1 MSELKLA
8 KRVLR
13 NRQIR
18 RENYSRSP
26 SRVQQIKIVFSIL
39 CLRNLYFCSFF
50 QKWPL
55 GWIFCNIFISFDVM
69 LCTVSILNLFV
80 ISLERYYAVTSPMN
94 YVKILTFRRVCW
106 IIAGIWLFSFVM
118 AFLPIMVGFNTPSQ
132 KIQNMYN
139 PSECIFEAN
148 KVYVLLV
155 AIFTY
160 FTPLLIMCAVYV
172 RIFLIARRQIE
183 RINTLVKSTIR
194 MFDKSK
200 AEKDPRFASDSK
212 ATVTLASVVTAFAIC
227 WIPYFVIFTARP
239 FLPGPVDT
247 HLDLFALWLGY
258 VNSMLNPF
266 LYAFHS
272 TQFRRAFGGILLR
285 RYDYNR
291 TRTPYGQN
299 V

>member
-1 MSELKLA
+1 
-8 KRVLR
+8 
-13 NRQIR
+13 
-18 RENYSRSP
+18 
-26 SRVQQIKIVFSIL
+26 
-39 CLRNLYFCSFF
+39 
-50 QKWPL
+50 
-55 GWIFCNIFISFDVM
+55 M

-106 IIAGIWLFSFVM
+106 IIAGIWLFSFIM
-118 AFLPIMVGFNTPSQ
+118 AFLPIMAGFNTPSQ

-172 RIFLIARRQIE
+172 RIFLIARQQVE

-200 AEKDPRFASDSK
+200 VQNDPRFASDSK

-239 FLPGPVDT
+239 FLRGPVDT

-285 RYDYNR
+285 RYNR
-291 TRTPYGQN
+291 PRTPYGQN